1 MSTPITNN
9 PRGIVSLLGLRD
21 MGGVPRALVSEIQTG
36 IDVTQFLLVDR
47 STQNVTQAFNA
58 VGNQIFFTV
67 PPGELWYIH
76 AFGARSAALGAG
88 QKISMAAGCQVIAT
102 SDFVPLGEVN
112 KETATGAIAMCV
124 IPQGFWLNPGGT
136 LMIQVTDIA
145 AGPVNVSATVSR
157 TVLRV

>member
-9 PRGIVSLLGLRD
+9 PRGLVSLLGLRD
-21 MGGVPRALVSEIQTG
+21 MGGVPRALISEIQTG

-47 STQNVTQAFNA
+47 STLNATLAFNA

-67 PPGELWYIH
+67 PAGELWYIH

-88 QKISMAAGCQVIAT
+88 QRISIATGCQVISN
-102 SDFVPLGEVN
+102 SDFVPLGEVA
-112 KETATGAIAMCV
+112 KETNTGAIAMCV
-124 IPQGFWLNPGGT
+124 TPEGFWLNPGGT
-136 LMIQVTDIA
+136 LLIQVTDIA
-145 AGPVNVSATVSR
+145 AGPINVIATVSR